1 METISTLL
9 QPVLPHLFKSFCFD
23 KLLRN
28 QNSLSIGAASRTL
41 ISLIAVL
48 PELNANSPR
57 TVLVL
62 PVSQALN
69 MLTVDAV
76 EQANNPL
83 SGTERPWV
91 WGGKR
96 GGR

>member
-1 METISTLL
+1 MEKISLFCNL
-9 QPVLPHLFKSFCFD
+9 FSPMFFKSFRFD

-28 QNSLSIGAASRTL
+28 QNSLSIGAASGPLITL
-41 ISLIAVL
+41 MAVL

-76 EQANNPL
+76 EQANNLL